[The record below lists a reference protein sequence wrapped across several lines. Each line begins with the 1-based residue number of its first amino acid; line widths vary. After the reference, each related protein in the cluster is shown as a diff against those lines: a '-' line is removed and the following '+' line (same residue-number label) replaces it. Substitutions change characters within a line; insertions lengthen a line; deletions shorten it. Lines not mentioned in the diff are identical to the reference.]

1 MTRRLLLWFLLLGCS
16 STQIGNEVDAGL
28 DASPVDSAVEEDVVL
43 DAPDAQDIADTP
55 AVPDARDVP
64 SVPDRPVTRNEAGCA
79 IDPPSG
85 PPPEVGRSC
94 GEGRAPSRH
103 CNEVSY
109 CGGTYTVGSLDAH
122 FVTVLTGR
130 NANHPSEEI
139 YSTFR
144 MRSCDLHP
152 GRVEGGYVDA
162 YEVTVARYR
171 AWVNAGMPT
180 PFRPRMNISFF
191 WGGFWNSDLNNEVPR
206 AGPFTGEMIG
216 GEPVSASH
224 CTWTDQPGAN
234 EDRPITCIGMAHAV
248 AFCEWE
254 GKHLITSTAW
264 EFLARNRGTTSTPAG
279 EAANNSNRCDL
290 GNVGRT
296 NGVCTRAILPEPV
309 GSSPRDVTVDPPG
322 VYDLYG
328 MMGNACTMAG
338 GGAAGGWRGWLFE
351 RKSRGRGGGGE
362 VPHRRRDGVGRR
374 GEGPP
379 RARQGHRRGHQRQ
392 HRHRPGLRRGL
403 ARVRV
408 RAHHARDHEHRA
420 PQGARGLRRQA
431 RAHPRGA
438 GHEGR
443 HREGRGARR
452 AAPRALRAHAAV

>member
-1 MTRRLLLWFLLLGCS
+1 MTRLLLLWLLLMGCS
-16 STQIGNEVDAGL
+16 STQIGNEVDASL
-28 DASPVDSAVEEDVVL
+28 DAPPVDTGAEEDVVL
-43 DAPDAQDIADTP
+43 DAADAEDIVDTPDA
-55 AVPDARDVP
+55 PDARDVL
-64 SVPDRPVTRNEAGCA
+64 SVPDRPVTRNDAGCA

-94 GEGRAPSRH
+94 GEGRAPARH

-122 FVTVLTGR
+122 FVNAWTGR
-130 NANHPSEEI
+130 QGSHPFDNI
-139 YSTFR
+139 YSTFQ

-191 WGGFWNSDLNNEVPR
+191 WGGFWTGDLNDEIR
-206 AGPFTGEMIG
+206 RTGPFTGEMIDG
-216 GEPVSASH
+216 QPVSASH

-234 EDRPITCIGMAHAV
+234 EDRPITCIGMAHAI

-279 EAANNSNRCDL
+279 ETVNDSNRCDL

-296 NGVCTRAILPEPV
+296 NGVCTRATLPDPV
-309 GSSPRDVTVDPPG
+309 GSSLRDVTIDPPG

-328 MMGNACTMAG
+328 NVSEYTLSVGLPYAWIFGQPTTACMSSAMPQTEFRLGTLKA
-338 GGAAGGWRGWLFE
+338 
-351 RKSRGRGGGGE
+351 RGGSWLMDATMSRHFEHMATTRSENYVLGAQSGDLAVRSPGIGFRCARF
-362 VPHRRRDGVGRR
+362 VP
-374 GEGPP
+374 EPP
-379 RARQGHRRGHQRQ
+379 TMYN
-392 HRHRPGLRRGL
+392 
-403 ARVRV
+403 
-408 RAHHARDHEHRA
+408 
-420 PQGARGLRRQA
+420 
-431 RAHPRGA
+431 
-438 GHEGR
+438 
-443 HREGRGARR
+443 
-452 AAPRALRAHAAV
+452 

>member
-206 AGPFTGEMIG
+206 AGPFTGEMID

-328 MMGNACTMAG
+328 NVSEYVLSIAPPYAWEFGQPTTECRAPAMPQSEYFMNALMA
-338 GGAAGGWRGWLFE
+338 
-351 RKSRGRGGGGE
+351 RGGSWLMDAVASGYFE
-362 VPHRRRDGVGRR
+362 HMATTRFEMYTVGRQMGDNTVR
-374 GEGPP
+374 SPGIGFRCARFVPEPP
-379 RARQGHRRGHQRQ
+379 TMYN
-392 HRHRPGLRRGL
+392 
-403 ARVRV
+403 
-408 RAHHARDHEHRA
+408 
-420 PQGARGLRRQA
+420 
-431 RAHPRGA
+431 
-438 GHEGR
+438 
-443 HREGRGARR
+443 
-452 AAPRALRAHAAV
+452 